1 MLWKENQPGEEP
13 PVTERITRPEVE
25 ALINQRLRSGAY
37 ADAEDVIL
45 QALQCSPPTTP
56 LPDAPPAKDI
66 VELFAPLRGLNL
78 DFGRNP
84 STGRPVDL

>member
-1 MLWKENQPGEEP
+1 M
-13 PVTERITRPEVE
+13 TIHITKPEVE
-25 ALINQRLRSGAY
+25 AIIKQRLQTGRFK
-37 ADAEDVIL
+37 DAEDVVF
-45 QALQCSPPTTP
+45 QALQSSPSTAATP
-56 LPDAPPAKDI
+56 PESDAPPAKDI

>member
-1 MLWKENQPGEEP
+1 MTIQ
-13 PVTERITRPEVE
+13 ITRPEVE
-25 ALINQRLRSGAY
+25 ALINQRLQSGAFRN
-37 ADAEDVIL
+37 AEDVIL
-45 QALQCSPPTTP
+45 QALQCSPPTAP
-56 LPDAPPAKDI
+56 LLDAPPAKDI

>member
-1 MLWKENQPGEEP
+1 MTIEITQPEA
-13 PVTERITRPEVE
+13 E
-25 ALINQRLRSGAY
+25 ALINQRLQSGAFR
-37 ADAEDVIL
+37 DAEDVIL
-45 QALQCSPPTTP
+45 KALQSSSPTTP

-84 STGRPVDL
+84 STGRSVDL

>member
-1 MLWKENQPGEEP
+1 MTIQ
-13 PVTERITRPEVE
+13 ITRPEAE
-25 ALINQRLRSGAY
+25 ALINQRLQSGAFR
-37 ADAEDVIL
+37 DAEDVIL
-45 QALQCSPPTTP
+45 KALQSSPPTTP

-66 VELFAPLRGLNL
+66 DELFAPLRGLNL